1 MKVMKKI
8 RNLLLLLA
16 FGAFVVTLPS
26 CHKWLGDDEENGVML
41 NNISPSDVYVLY
53 EYDSHSEYNRQNQLH
68 LTEDSS
74 FYYAKVTKILSN
86 TSEYCLHISSDEG
99 PNAYWSSVDTLSLF
113 ILDKEEYEGKTWEV
127 LEHSCQFKQIYH
139 LSGDDIRLLD
149 AKVPYPPSEIM
160 RNMVMVP
167 SYEEAVK

>member
-41 NNISPSDVYVLY
+41 NNLSPSDVYVLY

-74 FYYAKVTKILSN
+74 FYYVKVTKILSN
-86 TSEYCLHISSDEG
+86 TSEY
-99 PNAYWSSVDTLSLF
+99 
-113 ILDKEEYEGKTWEV
+113 
-127 LEHSCQFKQIYH
+127 
-139 LSGDDIRLLD
+139 
-149 AKVPYPPSEIM
+149 
-160 RNMVMVP
+160 
-167 SYEEAVK
+167 